1 VTDSFTNRL
10 IHEKSPYLQQH
21 AHNPVDWFPWGDE
34 AFQKARELDRPIFLS
49 IGYSTCHW
57 CHVMERESFSN
68 PEIGKMLSEAFIC
81 IKVDR
86 EEHPEVD
93 SLYMDFAQVLMS
105 GGGGWPLN
113 VILTPDLKPMLAA
126 TYIPPKPIREMIG
139 FPDFIAQVKQ
149 LWESPE
155 RNELVLQSERIVD
168 AFDHSSNA
176 TGRELPTQQDLTDG
190 INKFF
195 EITDPVNGGLRGEP
209 KFPLGFQAEFLLNW
223 SQLKSDSRAL
233 YYVKLTLDM
242 MQRGGIYDHLGGGFS
257 RYAVDEEWTIPHFE
271 KMLYDN
277 AILAKT
283 YLQAWK
289 YTKNPLYARVAKETL
304 DYMIRDLMYGE
315 GGFFSGEDAES
326 DGHEGLFYTWTPE
339 EVQEVLPGDE
349 GELFCAFY
357 DITTQGNF
365 EGRNV
370 LHIDL
375 PVEEF
380 ASALQMNKDDVERLL
395 AKGRE
400 ALLRRRQTRPR
411 PLRDEKILTSWNGL
425 AIDVL
430 ARAGAAFKEPKYTE
444 AAIKTAAFLE
454 KNLWQSGHLLHRWC
468 NDEAKFPAILDD
480 YAFLIKGLISLFEEG
495 CGVKYYEWVLML
507 TKIVDRDFKEIEG
520 AFYFTDEKTQLILR
534 QCEFY
539 DGAEPSG
546 NAIQTENLLRLYQMT
561 QEEPYLRQA
570 EDVLKAA
577 KIYIEKISPAAFY
590 HMMNLLRYLDTS
602 APTIVVVPDQKN
614 SHMEQIQAA
623 LSAHFS
629 AHIVSLWK
637 MGPDFP
643 LEKDKV
649 VIQDTTTVYIC
660 RQNKC
665 EAPLTKIDEIVKSIE
680 RV

>member
-1 VTDSFTNRL
+1 MTDPFTNRL

-21 AHNPVDWFPWGDE
+21 AHNPVDWFPWGEE

-68 PEIGKMLSEAFIC
+68 PEIGKLLNDAFIC

-93 SLYMDFAQVLMS
+93 SLYMDFAQVLMA

-113 VILTPDLKPMLAA
+113 VILSPDLKPMLAV
-126 TYIPPKPIREMIG
+126 TYIPPRPMKEMIG
-139 FPDFIAQVKQ
+139 LPDFIAQVKQ

-155 RNELVLQSERIVD
+155 RKELVLQSERIVE
-168 AFDHSSNA
+168 AFGHTSNA
-176 TGRELPTQQDLTDG
+176 TGHELPTQQNLNESVDR
-190 INKFF
+190 FF

-209 KFPLGFQAEFLLNW
+209 KFPLGFQMEFLLNW
-223 SQLKSDSRAL
+223 SRLKSDSRAL
-233 YYVKLTLDM
+233 FYVKLTLDM

-277 AILAKT
+277 AILAKA

-289 YTKNPLYARVAKETL
+289 YTKNPLYARVTREIL
-304 DYMIRDLMYGE
+304 DYLIRDLMHPE

-326 DGHEGLFYTWTPE
+326 QGHEGLYYTWIPQ

-370 LHIDL
+370 LHVDL

-380 ASALQMNKDDVERLL
+380 APALQMHTQDVEKLL

-400 ALLRRRQTRPR
+400 SLLRRRQTRPR

-425 AIDVL
+425 AIDAL
-430 ARAGAAFKEPKYTE
+430 ARAGAALQEPKYT
-444 AAIKTAAFLE
+444 AAAEKAVAFLE
-454 KNLWQSGHLLHRWC
+454 KNLWQNGHLLHRWC
-468 NDEAKFPAILDD
+468 NGEAKFPGVLDD
-480 YAFLIKGLISLFEEG
+480 HAFLIKGLLSLFEEG
-495 CGVKYYEWVLML
+495 CGIKYFEWALAL
-507 TKIVDRDFKEIEG
+507 TKILERDFKEIEG
-520 AFYFTDEKTQLILR
+520 AFYFTDERTQLILR

-546 NAIQTENLLRLYQMT
+546 NGIHTENLLRLYQMT
-561 QEEPYLRQA
+561 LEEAYLRQA

-577 KIYIEKISPAAFY
+577 KEYIVKTAPAAFY
-590 HMMNLLRYLDTS
+590 HMINLQRYLDTS
-602 APTIVVVPDQKN
+602 APTVVVVPDQKG
-614 SHMEQIQAA
+614 SDKEKIHTA

-629 AHIVSLWK
+629 PHLLTLWK
-637 MGPDFP
+637 SGTDFP
-643 LEKDKV
+643 LEKDK
-649 VIQDTTTVYIC
+649 IALQDNTTTYIC

-665 EAPLTKIDEIVKSIE
+665 EAPLTKLDEIVKSIE
-680 RV
+680 KL

>member
-21 AHNPVDWFPWGDE
+21 AHNPVDWFPWGEE
-34 AFQKARELDRPIFLS
+34 AFHKARELDRPIFLS

-68 PEIGKMLSEAFIC
+68 PEIGKLLNEAFIC

-93 SLYMDFAQVLMS
+93 SLYMDFAQVLMA

-113 VILTPDLKPMLAA
+113 VILTPDLKPMLAV
-126 TYIPPKPIREMIG
+126 TYIPPRPIKEMISL
-139 FPDFIAQVKQ
+139 PDFIAQVKQ
-149 LWESPE
+149 LWESPD
-155 RNELVLQSERIVD
+155 RKELVLQSERIVE
-168 AFDHSSNA
+168 AFGHTSNA
-176 TGRELPTQQDLTDG
+176 TGHELPTAQNLNQAVD
-190 INKFF
+190 KFF
-195 EITDPVNGGLRGEP
+195 EITDPLNGGLRGEP
-209 KFPLGFQAEFLLNW
+209 KFPLGFQMEFLLNW
-223 SQLKSDSRAL
+223 SRLKSDSRAL
-233 YYVKLTLDM
+233 FYVKLTLDM

-277 AILAKT
+277 AILAKA

-289 YTKNPLYARVAKETL
+289 YTKNPLYARVAREIL
-304 DYMIRDLMYGE
+304 DYLIRDLMHPE

-326 DGHEGLFYTWTPE
+326 QGHEGLFYTWTPQ
-339 EVQEVLPGDE
+339 EVQEVLQGDE

-357 DITTQGNF
+357 DITAQGNF

-370 LHIDL
+370 LHVDL

-380 ASALQMNKDDVERLL
+380 APALQMNLQDVEKQL

-425 AIDVL
+425 VIDAL
-430 ARAGAAFKEPKYTE
+430 ARAGAALQEPKYT
-444 AAIKTAAFLE
+444 AAAEKAAAFLE
-454 KNLWQSGHLLHRWC
+454 KNLWQNGHLLHRWC
-468 NDEAKFPAILDD
+468 NGEAKFPAVLDD
-480 YAFLIKGLISLFEEG
+480 HAFLIKGLLSLFEEG
-495 CGVKYYEWVLML
+495 CGTKYFDWAVAL
-507 TKIVDRDFKEIEG
+507 TKILERDFKEIEG
-520 AFYFTDEKTQLILR
+520 AFYFTDEPTQLILR

-546 NAIQTENLLRLYQMT
+546 NGIHTENLLRLYQMT
-561 QEEPYLRQA
+561 QDETYLRQA

-577 KIYIEKISPAAFY
+577 KEYIVKTAPAAFY
-590 HMMNLLRYLDTS
+590 HMINLQRYLDTS
-602 APTIVVVPDQKN
+602 APTVVVLPKGSDKEKIH
-614 SHMEQIQAA
+614 SA
-623 LSAHFS
+623 LSSHFS
-629 AHIVSLWK
+629 PHLLTLWK
-637 MGPDFP
+637 LDVDFP
-643 LEKDKV
+643 LEKDK
-649 VIQDTTTVYIC
+649 IALQDNTTAYIC

-665 EAPLTKIDEIVKSIE
+665 EAPLTKLDEIVKSIE
-680 RV
+680 NL